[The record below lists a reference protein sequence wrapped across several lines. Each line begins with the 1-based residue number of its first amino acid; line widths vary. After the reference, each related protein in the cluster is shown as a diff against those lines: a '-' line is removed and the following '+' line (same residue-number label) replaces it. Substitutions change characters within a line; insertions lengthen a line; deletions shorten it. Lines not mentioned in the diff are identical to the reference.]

1 MKLTQNFSL
10 SEFECNCGCDMPE
23 NVLENVKELALS
35 LQTLRDKIK
44 KPIKVNSSY
53 RCQEHNTKVGGV
65 KTSQHIK
72 GKAAD
77 LQVDGVEP
85 SKVADYVEDLMK
97 SELITEGGVGRYNT
111 FTHVDIR
118 GSKARWNFTNKK

>member
-1 MKLTQNFSL
+1 MKLTSNFSL
-10 SEFECNCGCDMPE
+10 GEFECKCGCDMPE

-77 LQVDGVEP
+77 LQVDGVDP
-85 SKVADYVEDLMK
+85 SEVADYVEDLMK
-97 SELITEGGVGRYNT
+97 TEKFKLGGIGIYNT

-118 GSKARWNFTNKK
+118 GSKARWSKINKK